1 MSKSDCDLHA
11 YVIMR
16 NYLHL
21 LITPTDKTQLSRY
34 MQTMAN
40 RYVRYFNATRN
51 RMGTIW
57 EGRFKSCLV
66 ESEKYLFTLY
76 RYIEMNPVKAK
87 MVKDIAD
94 YLWSS
99 YQLNALGEEDS
110 LIAEHELYL
119 GLAESS
125 ALRAEHYQKIFES
138 LSTSNQEQQITQAT
152 MKGEVYGTDGFYHKI
167 SQLISRV
174 TKLTTHGGDRKSESY
189 NDQAG

>member
-1 MSKSDCDLHA
+1 
-11 YVIMR
+11 
-16 NYLHL
+16 
-21 LITPTDKTQLSRY
+21 
-34 MQTMAN
+34 
-40 RYVRYFNATRN
+40 
-51 RMGTIW
+51 
-57 EGRFKSCLV
+57 V

-76 RYIEMNPVKAK
+76 RYIEMHPVKAK

-99 YQLNALGEEDS
+99 YQHNALGEEDS

-125 ALRAEHYQKIFES
+125 ALRAEHYQQIFES
-138 LSTSNQEQQITQAT
+138 LSTSNQEQQITETT

-174 TKLTTHGGDRKSESY
+174 KKLTTHGGDRKSESY
-189 NDQAG
+189 NNQAG